1 MRPSFVLWMDIAK
14 CFQVMKVKDFKEVN
28 TMAINLI
35 RNYMNSTTDRIIK
48 NITDKYFTLK
58 YSYRLWLVMKFSLI
72 PAFKR
77 AVAEALANGREVVY
91 TTFFAPSH
99 LGAMIA
105 ENPQK
110 GILINVWET
119 IIPSDEEAKLLEA
132 PEISLEQCWKI
143 QHKLERK
150 LLLPLFLKMRKKH
163 QLKVLF

>member
-1 MRPSFVLWMDIAK
+1 
-14 CFQVMKVKDFKEVN
+14 
-28 TMAINLI
+28 MATII
-35 RNYMNSTTDRIIK
+35 RNRINNVVN
-48 NITDKYFTLK
+48 NITNTTKEKYFILK
-58 YSYRLWLVMKFSLI
+58 YTHRLRMVMRFSLM

-99 LGAMIA
+99 LGCMLA

-110 GILINVWET
+110 GMLINIWET
-119 IIPSDEEAKLLEA
+119 IQPTQAESEYLEA
-132 PEISLEQCWKI
+132 PEISLEQCRKI

>member
-1 MRPSFVLWMDIAK
+1 MTTNNIV
-14 CFQVMKVKDFKEVN
+14 
-28 TMAINLI
+28 
-35 RNYMNSTTDRIIK
+35 RNYFANTLNNIIATVK
-48 NITDKYFTLK
+48 ERYFAMKYTH
-58 YSYRLWLVMKFSLI
+58 RLRMVMCFSLI

-77 AVAEALANGREVVY
+77 AVKETLQEGREVVY
-91 TTFFAPSH
+91 TTFFAPEH
-99 LGAMIA
+99 LGAMVA

-110 GILINVWET
+110 GMLINIWET

-150 LLLPLFLKMRKKH
+150 LLLPLFVRLRKKH